1 MSRSSPLTAHP
12 WLVWGAFGSARLLFP
27 LARSSKP
34 TSGIAPLTTTFTCT
48 GMVTPCPWWL
58 ECVNTLL
65 TTSRRNPRP
74 GAFGDPVS
82 MPPTPTLRLRP
93 NPLPPR
99 QPGWNRHRIPGPLCR
114 RVSDGPL
121 RPRFGRV
128 SQLLLVCLDI
138 CHCCPNYC
146 WLGRSRTRGFHSCR
160 LCCVRCFCC
169 GDWHCSCSFLS

>member
-1 MSRSSPLTAHP
+1 MRREAPLTAHP
-12 WLVWGAFGSARLLFP
+12 WLVGGAFGSARLLFP

-58 ECVNTLL
+58 ECVNTLP

-93 NPLPPR
+93 NPPPPR
-99 QPGWNRHRIPGPLCR
+99 QPGGACSTGSGIVNCVGNMDNDDLLGPGDSVVDPFQ
-114 RVSDGPL
+114 DPD
-121 RPRFGRV
+121 P
-128 SQLLLVCLDI
+128 
-138 CHCCPNYC
+138 PE
-146 WLGRSRTRGFHSCR
+146 GFAT
-160 LCCVRCFCC
+160 
-169 GDWHCSCSFLS
+169 WEEYQ